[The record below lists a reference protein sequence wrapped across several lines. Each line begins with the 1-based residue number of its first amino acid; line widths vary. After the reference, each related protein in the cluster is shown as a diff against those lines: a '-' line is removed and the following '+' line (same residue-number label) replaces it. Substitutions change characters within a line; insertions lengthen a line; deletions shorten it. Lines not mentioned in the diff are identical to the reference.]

1 MEAVRGCFVGR
12 ISERAWSG
20 LDGVGGMDM
29 DLGAVEH
36 DACFG
41 RGGGGL
47 AGIGMSLSRCP
58 SGPRKGI
65 GGREAGGG
73 VSESGCE
80 IVR

>member
-1 MEAVRGCFVGR
+1 
-12 ISERAWSG
+12 
-20 LDGVGGMDM
+20 MDK

-47 AGIGMSLSRCP
+47 VGIGMSLSRCP
-58 SGPRKGI
+58 SGPCNGM

-73 VSESGCE
+73 VSESGYE